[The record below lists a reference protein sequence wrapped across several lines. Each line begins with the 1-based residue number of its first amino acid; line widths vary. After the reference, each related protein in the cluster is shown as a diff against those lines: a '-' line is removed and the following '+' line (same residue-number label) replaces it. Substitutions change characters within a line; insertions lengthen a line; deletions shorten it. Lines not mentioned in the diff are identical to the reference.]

1 MDGLGRAINKME
13 KGLERD
19 LAREYATALKGIR
32 QEISGIYERYAAADG
47 TLSYADMT
55 RYNRLRTLEKDI
67 AAELK
72 ALTGKTAKLT
82 QTGLEAIYEESFYR
96 TAFSLEKGV
105 QAKLAFG
112 KLNSKA
118 VQAAVQ
124 NPISGLT
131 LNERLARDR
140 AAIIL
145 NCKATIT
152 QGIIRGSSYPEMSRE
167 LKRVFEGDLVK
178 ARRVVATEAHR
189 VKEQARAE
197 AIDHAVEQGVQLKKI
212 WVATLDNLTRDG
224 HGELDGQAADAEGLF
239 HLNGL
244 SAEYPGGFGDPAEDI
259 NCRCTV
265 RVEIEGFEPTVRRV
279 RGEGVISYESYAD
292 WRENRIGD

>member
-1 MDGLGRAINKME
+1 MDGLERAINKME

-19 LAREYATALKGIR
+19 LAREYAIALKGIR
-32 QEISGIYERYAAADG
+32 QEISSIYERYAAADG

-112 KLNSKA
+112 KLNPKA

-131 LNERLARDR
+131 LNERLAHNR
-140 AAIIL
+140 AAIVIS
-145 NCKATIT
+145 CKQTIT
-152 QGIIRGSSYPEMSRE
+152 QGIIRGAGYPEMARE
-167 LKRVFEGDLVK
+167 LKHTLEGDLVK
-178 ARRVVATEAHR
+178 ARRIVQTEAHR

-197 AIDHAVEQGVQLKKI
+197 AIKHAEEQGVKLKRI
-212 WVATLDNLTRDG
+212 WEATLDGSTRDD
-224 HGELDGQAADAEGLF
+224 HADLDGQEADANGLF
-239 HLNGL
+239 WIGGL
-244 SAEYPGGFGDPAEDI
+244 SAEYPGGFGDPAQDI

-265 RVEIEGFEPTVRRV
+265 RTEIMGFEPKVRRV
-279 RGEGVISYESYAD
+279 RGEGVIPYKNYNE
-292 WRENRIGD
+292 WKENRIG

>member
-1 MDGLGRAINKME
+1 MRALDKVIAKME
-13 KGLERD
+13 KGIHRD
-19 LAREYATALKGIR
+19 LAREYATGLRAVR
-32 QEISGIYERYAAADG
+32 QEIGVIYDRYAAADG
-47 TLSYADMT
+47 TLSHADMT
-55 RYNRLRTLEKDI
+55 RYNRLRTLEKSI
-67 AAELK
+67 AGELG

-82 QTGLEAIYEESFYR
+82 RAGLGKIHEEGYYR
-96 TAFSLEKGV
+96 TAFDLETGV
-105 QAKLAFG
+105 KAKLAFG
-112 KLNSKA
+112 KLDSKA
-118 VQAAVQ
+118 VQASVQ

-197 AIDHAVEQGVQLKKI
+197 AIDHAVEQGVKLIKI
-212 WVATLDNLTRDG
+212 WVATIDGSTRDD
-224 HGELDGQAADAEGLF
+224 HADMDGREADADGLF
-239 HLNGL
+239 WIDGL
-244 SAEYPGGFGDPAEDI
+244 SAEYPGGFGDPAQDI

-265 RVEIEGFEPTVRRV
+265 RTEIQGFEPKVRRV
-279 RGEGVISYESYAD
+279 RGEGVIPYVNYDD
-292 WRENRIGD
+292 WREGRIG